1 MRLPSS
7 SCGCQQRVS
16 VNIRC
21 SMKQCPY
28 PLSFEWEPI
37 TNGQRFLC
45 CGLLVGEHAFGG
57 ELVITQSALSH
68 RHRHCGSTSRAF
80 LATLCWLSNGR
91 SPLLLFG
98 YLLFLVICGGIS
110 ECEVEVATV
119 RQTPSNKLEPPS
131 NQAQKTQET
140 HLNRVER
147 RARRP
152 LFSSVAIKFESRAWF
167 CGYKRVFQG
176 LATHK

>member
-16 VNIRC
+16 ASSRC
-21 SMKQCPY
+21 STKQCPY
-28 PLSFEWEPI
+28 PLSFEWESI

-45 CGLLVGEHAFGG
+45 CRLLVGEHAFGG

-176 LATHK
+176 